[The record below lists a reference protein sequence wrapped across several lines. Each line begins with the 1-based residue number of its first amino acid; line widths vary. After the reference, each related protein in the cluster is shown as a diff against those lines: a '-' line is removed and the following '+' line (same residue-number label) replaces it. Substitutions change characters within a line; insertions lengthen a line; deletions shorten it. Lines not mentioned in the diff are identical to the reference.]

1 MRIKLGRITNTI
13 EENEEKWKNRGITYL
28 PLSLSLSLSFLPWFY
43 ELWPFILAADAAK
56 AAQGHAVELQFGMDP

>member
-1 MRIKLGRITNTI
+1 MRIKLGRITNT
-13 EENEEKWKNRGITYL
+13 L
-28 PLSLSLSLSFLPWFY
+28 SLSLSLSLSFLPWFY